1 MMVTETWA
9 AVPEGPKGGKVDKE
23 TDAGEGPPAMILP
36 AVRLIESNNSSN
48 SHMHVLSS
56 IDLSEILYYMP
67 VDVNWETISVTEN

>member
-1 MMVTETWA
+1 
-9 AVPEGPKGGKVDKE
+9 VPEGPKGGKVDKE